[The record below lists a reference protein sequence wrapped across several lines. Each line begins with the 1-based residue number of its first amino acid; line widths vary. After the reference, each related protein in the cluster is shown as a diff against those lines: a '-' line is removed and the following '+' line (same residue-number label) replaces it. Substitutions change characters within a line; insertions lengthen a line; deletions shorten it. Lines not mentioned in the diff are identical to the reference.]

1 MRIEIHPECIRFT
14 SDCLGFD
21 GFRALVCEV
30 PDDGEAGSGRR
41 GYPYFRFACR
51 PVQEK
56 GRTLL
61 TFEENRESASMS
73 RISSIIPPNR
83 PFHLAWRGAAGRI
96 GCFDVHPRFFEEAL
110 RRTGIAAADLHR
122 VPPPR
127 FVIDR
132 RVDWLC
138 QLLMQE
144 TEQGC
149 PSGRA
154 YFEGLVNAVIIA
166 VASQIDSR
174 LPLAGNPDAQHH
186 AIRRAIAL
194 MEANYASKLTR
205 DEVARAACLSPF
217 HFSRLFHRIVG
228 LAPHQY
234 LLRCRLRNAQKLL
247 STEEGRSVADVAAET
262 GFADQA
268 HFSRHFRRAFGKSPQ
283 QFRRAHE

>member
-1 MRIEIHPECIRFT
+1 MRVELHPECIRFT

-30 PDDGEAGSGRR
+30 PEDGEAGSGRR
-41 GYPYFRFACR
+41 GYPYFRVACR
-51 PVQEK
+51 PAQEK

-73 RISSIIPPNR
+73 RISSIIPPDR
-83 PFHLAWRGAAGRI
+83 PFNLSWRGAAGRI
-96 GCFDVHPRFFEEAL
+96 GCFDVHPRFFEKVL
-110 RRTGIAAADLHR
+110 CQSGIPTTGLYR

-127 FVIDR
+127 FVINR

-149 PSGRA
+149 PSGA
-154 YFEGLVNAVIIA
+154 AFFEHLASVLVIA
-166 VASQIDSR
+166 VASQIDPR
-174 LPLAGNPDAQHH
+174 LAMAGNPEAQHRS
-186 AIRRAIAL
+186 IRQAIAL
-194 MEANYASKLTR
+194 MEGNFALKLTR
-205 DEVARAACLSPF
+205 DEVARAAGLSPF
-217 HFSRLFHRIVG
+217 HFSRLFHQVVG

-234 LLRCRLRNAQKLL
+234 LLRCRLRNARKLL
-247 STEEGRSVADVAAET
+247 STGEGRSIADVAVEA

-268 HFSRHFRRAFGKSPQ
+268 HFARHFRRAFGTSPQ
-283 QFRRAHE
+283 QFRRAHK